1 MSLSYSHAVRQAAFL
16 RWSGSEPV
24 ANESNFT
31 WGQAIPNMR
40 ESILKAAESPPWP
53 SRKAL

>member
-1 MSLSYSHAVRQAAFL
+1 MSLSHCHAVRQAAFL
-16 RWSGSEPV
+16 GWSGSEPV
-24 ANESNFT
+24 ENESNFT

-40 ESILKAAESPPWP
+40 ESILKADESPPWP